1 MIIEKHIQ
9 VNTLFI
15 KIESNE
21 EVAFLRRLIFDRIR
35 YLHSLHLEDDEVKKE
50 IAFLN
55 LLNLET
61 SHIEMAKWKRKLK
74 YMYVYRDFGINI

>member
-9 VNTLFI
+9 VDSLFI

-21 EVAFLRRLIFDRIR
+21 ELAFLRRLIFERLK
-35 YLHSLHLEDDEVKKE
+35 YLRSLGLEDDEVKKE
-50 IAFLN
+50 FAFLN

-61 SHIEMAKWKRKLK
+61 SHLEMTK
-74 YMYVYRDFGINI
+74 